1 MRRIFPSQYHILASK
16 MAFLGDVMKQLF
28 IIFAFFLWAMYA
40 SPLQAQRPTLRDSVR
55 VKDIKDTVRTSR
67 DSLFIIIPARM
78 QKFIRNNARAS
89 FPGGGGIALDPVCF
103 GCGRGG
109 SRGSL
114 YVLPMEVMHDRYTKQ
129 LLGPYLNILD
139 TLWVRKIPPQEFP
152 KDSLRVTGGG
162 R

>member
-1 MRRIFPSQYHILASK
+1 MRKILLLLMLLSS
-16 MAFLGDVMKQLF
+16 F
-28 IIFAFFLWAMYA
+28 IM
-40 SPLQAQRPTLRDSVR
+40 AQRPVLRDSIR
-55 VKDIKDTVRTSR
+55 VKDTKDTVRTSR
-67 DSLFIIIPARM
+67 DSLFIVVPARM

-109 SRGSL
+109 SRDSL